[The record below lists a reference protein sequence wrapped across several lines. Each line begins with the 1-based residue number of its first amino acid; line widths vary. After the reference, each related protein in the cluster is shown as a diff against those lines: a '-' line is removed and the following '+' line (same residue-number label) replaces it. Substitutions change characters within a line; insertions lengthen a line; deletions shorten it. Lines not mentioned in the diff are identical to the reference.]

1 MQFLTTKNFL
11 SKALLMGL
19 PFGVLTTGVA
29 SASLL
34 PCTMNQAADTAVTAS
49 TVIVCGGLTFSNFD
63 VANPTGGAEGVVD
76 ILAGSD
82 YDSVTGQTNLSFN
95 PNLEQSEDEQFL
107 FEVTGGVSQI
117 ELSLGGNAA
126 TITERACA
134 NPIAVTGPLAYLCT
148 DPTGT
153 IAANPLG
160 QVTVSSG
167 EPNMPVFSS
176 PFTNTSPIY
185 IFKDIETGA
194 GGQLSDFNQGFIT
207 GASTPEPISMI
218 LLGSGLLG
226 VGLLRRKSRAN

>member
-1 MQFLTTKNFL
+1 MQFLKTANLCKR
-11 SKALLMGL
+11 ALLLGV
-19 PFGVLTTGVA
+19 PFTMLSLGVA

-63 VANPTGGAEGVVD
+63 VANPGGGAEGVID
-76 ILAGSD
+76 ILAGAD
-82 YDSVTGQTNLSFN
+82 YDSVTGLTNLSFN
-95 PNLEQSEDEQFL
+95 PNLQQNEDEQFL

-117 ELSLGGNAA
+117 ELSMGGNNA

-134 NPIAVTGPLAYLCT
+134 NPITLTGPLAYLCT

-153 IAANPLG
+153 IAENPLG

-167 EPNMPVFSS
+167 EPDMPVLSS
-176 PFTNTSPIY
+176 PFATTTPIY
-185 IFKDIETGA
+185 IFKDIETGP
-194 GGQLSDFNQGFIT
+194 GGQLSDFNQGFQAGLT
-207 GASTPEPISMI
+207 TPEPLSML

-226 VGLLRRKSRAN
+226 LGLMRRKSRAS